1 MKNQRL
7 EIVLTETVQ
16 CDITSK
22 YLVEVGESVANIY
35 KKRLEDNRENICEE
49 FDLLLEEEGITYL
62 GVEYSVDKVVEEF
75 NEFTELYEINI
86 R

>member
-1 MKNQRL
+1 MKKQRL

-22 YLVEVGESVANIY
+22 YLVEVPENLAKQY
-35 KKRLEDNRENICEE
+35 RQRLEDCEEDICEE
-49 FDLLLEEEGITYL
+49 FDSILEEEEVEYL
-62 GVEYSVDKVVEEF
+62 GVDYSVDKVIEEF

>member
-7 EIVLTETVQ
+7 EIVLNETVQ

-22 YLVEVGESVANIY
+22 YLIEVSESVAKQY
-35 KKRLEDNRENICEE
+35 RQRLEDNRKNICEE
-49 FDLLLEEEGITYL
+49 FDLLLEEEDVEYL
-62 GVEYSVDKVVEEF
+62 GVDYSVDKVIEEF

-86 R
+86 I